1 MAYFNNYNNQQGNY
15 GANNYSSNSKSNG
28 GGAGYAYSVF
38 KPNTDG
44 LTMFS
49 GDTMIRISYYDTAMK
64 IELRLRNP
72 DPNASSKFIKPAK
85 LEDEIAV
92 SLTTEAATALS
103 DAIGKYFVP
112 ELEKRADILKNSPD
126 AMPTKPFSI
135 ALPTSSAGNKVIE
148 ISTGTTSI
156 DPIITLHLDINE
168 DRVPGRSVS
177 FQTKGT
183 KVLVNYNGGKGDIE
197 FIESMPQFI
206 LFMNAL
212 HIFVESAGKAACHFN
227 KTRET
232 AHMVDVLDRIA
243 MQMGIPVQRALNTTG
258 YAPKNAQVNQVNP
271 TTVNYTNANLS
282 DIM

>member
-1 MAYFNNYNNQQGNY
+1 
-15 GANNYSSNSKSNG
+15 
-28 GGAGYAYSVF
+28 
-38 KPNTDG
+38 
-44 LTMFS
+44 
-49 GDTMIRISYYDTAMK
+49 
-64 IELRLRNP
+64 
-72 DPNASSKFIKPAK
+72 
-85 LEDEIAV
+85 
-92 SLTTEAATALS
+92 
-103 DAIGKYFVP
+103 
-112 ELEKRADILKNSPD
+112 
-126 AMPTKPFSI
+126 MPTKPFSI

-168 DRVPGRSVS
+168 DRIPGRSVS

-232 AHMVDVLDRIA
+232 AHMIDVLDRIA

>member
-1 MAYFNNYNNQQGNY
+1 MAYFNNNQQGNY
-15 GANNYSSNSKSNG
+15 GANNYTNGKSNG

-49 GDTMIRISYYDTAMK
+49 GDVMIRVSYYDTSMG
-64 IELRLRNP
+64 IEMRLRNP
-72 DPNASSKFIKPAK
+72 DPNAPNKFIKPAK
-85 LEDEIAV
+85 LEDALSV
-92 SLTTEAATALS
+92 SLTAEAATSLS
-103 DAIGKYFVP
+103 DAIGRYFVP
-112 ELEKRADILKNSPD
+112 ELERRVDILKNNPD

-135 ALPTSSAGNKVIE
+135 GLPTNTAGNKVIE
-148 ISTGTTSI
+148 ISTGINSI

-168 DRVPGRSVS
+168 ERIPGRSIS
-177 FQTKGT
+177 YQTKGT
-183 KVLVNYNGGKGDIE
+183 KVLINYNGGKGDVE
-197 FIESMPQFI
+197 FVDSVPQFI